1 MNYSEILS
9 RAWQIIWKHKVLWIF
24 GILAGCANGGG
35 GGGGGG
41 GNSYRSSDSEQVPAQ
56 LQSYIDQIEQFVE
69 SVPQQTWILIGIGA
83 MLLILILIVLRIFL
97 ARSGPSV

>member
-24 GILAGCANGGG
+24 GILAGCANSG

-41 GNSYRSSDSEQVPAQ
+41 GNNN
-56 LQSYIDQIEQFVE
+56 
-69 SVPQQTWILIGIGA
+69 SVPTVRGKPLSPVPVLPRSHGTILQECPTNKPG
-83 MLLILILIVLRIFL
+83 
-97 ARSGPSV
+97 S